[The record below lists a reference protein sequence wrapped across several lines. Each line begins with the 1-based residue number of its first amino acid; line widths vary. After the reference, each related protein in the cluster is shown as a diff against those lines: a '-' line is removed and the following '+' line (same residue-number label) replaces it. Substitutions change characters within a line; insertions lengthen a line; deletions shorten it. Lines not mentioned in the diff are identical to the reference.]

1 MHHVHVTPSLTTN
14 LVTNYDNFLWFMNSV
29 RPRHTNFLHNK
40 DLHQTSDTTPSLL
53 SFHLPR
59 ETLIH
64 TLSHTHTM
72 FQPVNPKPY
81 LTSLLGHQVVVRLKF
96 SGTEYHGTL
105 KSIDNYMNLLMAAD
119 VIELEQTPGT
129 IPDLTKGTKLGSE
142 LFVRCNNVLWIGKA
156 ETGEQVPAEEH
167 TEAEGTV
174 IEGEKV

>member
-1 MHHVHVTPSLTTN
+1 MVHEFCPSAAHE
-14 LVTNYDNFLWFMNSV
+14 FSS
-29 RPRHTNFLHNK
+29 
-40 DLHQTSDTTPSLL
+40 QQGSTSDIRHHSKPSPYIHTAF
-53 SFHLPR
+53 SHLPR
-59 ETLIH
+59 VTLI
-64 TLSHTHTM
+64 HTHTM

-142 LFVRCNNVLWIGKA
+142 LFVRCNNVLWVGKA

-167 TEAEGTV
+167 TETEGTV